1 MLPLAE
7 AYVELSS
14 RLNFDQRVC
23 IEKAL
28 ASFDSEPNRNPT
40 FLQFPTGYGKTSVT
54 LALLLASHKGNTIV
68 GERVIHVL
76 PLRSIVQDISK
87 RIKSDLDKIGMPP
100 SLVAAQSMGSPGSP
114 FFAKPLVI
122 TTLDTFSLNLF
133 KLPAVEVRKHFRFAT
148 SHFEVPRGFV
158 YAGSVVFDEAHL
170 FTLTSSAKPLTVLLA
185 SLEQLV
191 VAGVPI
197 ILMTATL
204 PRAIRELLCAKL
216 RNRDADPVVHSYS
229 QGDDPKFEATFGK
242 RHIVTSIIDEKDLI
256 PTIRKLAL
264 EPSKKILVVVNEVR
278 RAIELSQSSD
288 IKPLSPDL
296 IHGGLV
302 ELEKEKKIKD
312 LLYGPISK
320 VIISTQVI
328 EAGVDLQNITTLI
341 TDLAPMDRLVQ
352 RAGRVARRGGDGEV
366 IVVIRNEDLDG
377 NGRVYDPTLLKETKR
392 IICEQGSLVDWTL
405 DAQNLVD
412 KAYSGLNAEDMID
425 TPLYFTLTDI
435 DENVTLGA
443 SDTLEVLKKIGSFVR
458 DTALVKAYAPTY
470 TTDTNVNP
478 NGFTAVDGDVAR
490 KILLGTRKVVR
501 HMSIVPLPKE
511 HEYLL
516 YKDPPLFAL
525 HLESAGYDGI
535 LLDNY
540 EPWVG
545 RRTGCE

>member
-1 MLPLAE
+1 MLSLTE
-7 AYVELSS
+7 AYRELSS
-14 RLNFDQRVC
+14 RLNFDPRIC

-28 ASFDSEPNRNPT
+28 AGFDSDPDRNPT
-40 FLQFPTGYGKTSVT
+40 FLQLPTGYGKTSVT
-54 LALLLASHKGNTIV
+54 LASLLASRNGNSIV
-68 GERVIHVL
+68 GKRVIHVL

-87 RIKSDLDKIGMPP
+87 RIKSDLDRIGMPS

-133 KLPAVEVRKHFRFAT
+133 KLPAVEVGKQFKFAT
-148 SHFEVPRGFV
+148 SHFEVPRGFI

-191 VAGVPI
+191 AAGVPI
-197 ILMTATL
+197 IVMTATL
-204 PRAIRELLCAKL
+204 PRVIRDLLDKKL
-216 RNRDADPVVHSYS
+216 RSRDADPVVCSYS
-229 QGDDPKFEATFGK
+229 QGDDLKFEATFGK
-242 RHIVTSIIDEKDLI
+242 RHIVTSIINENDLI
-256 PTIRKLAL
+256 PTIRKLTL
-264 EPSKKILVVVNEVR
+264 EPGKKILVVVNEVR

-288 IKPLSPDL
+288 IKSLSPDL

-312 LLYGPISK
+312 LLNGSTSK

-328 EAGVDLQNITTLI
+328 EAGVDLQNVSILI

-352 RAGRVARRGGDGEV
+352 RAGRVARRGGEGEV
-366 IVVIRNEDLDG
+366 IVVVRNEDLDG
-377 NGRVYDPTLLKETKR
+377 DGRVYDPTLLKETKR
-392 IICEQGSLVDWTL
+392 IIYEQGSRVDWTL
-405 DAQNLVD
+405 DAQDLVD
-412 KAYSGLNAEDMID
+412 RAYSGLNAVDMID
-425 TPLYFTLTDI
+425 PALYFTLTDI

-458 DTALVKAYAPTY
+458 DTALVKAYAPAY
-470 TTDTNVNP
+470 ATDANVNP
-478 NGFTAVDGDVAR
+478 NGFAAVDGDVAR
-490 KILLGTRKVVR
+490 KILLNTRKVVK
-501 HMSIVPLPKE
+501 HTSIVPLPKE

-516 YKDPPLFAL
+516 YKDPALFAL
-525 HLESAGYDGI
+525 YLESVGYDGI

-545 RRTGCE
+545 RRIGSE